1 MYAHTKS
8 IMLDIAKPRCLIV
21 APSCY
26 SHGEYRHW
34 VPGSMPLLAGSG
46 RGKGVGTAASERRG
60 EGVGTTAR
68 GGCRGEW
75 AGAAAERA

>member
-1 MYAHTKS
+1 
-8 IMLDIAKPRCLIV
+8 
-21 APSCY
+21 
-26 SHGEYRHW
+26 
-34 VPGSMPLLAGSG
+34 MPLLAGSG
-46 RGKGVGTAASERRG
+46 RGKCVGAAASERRG